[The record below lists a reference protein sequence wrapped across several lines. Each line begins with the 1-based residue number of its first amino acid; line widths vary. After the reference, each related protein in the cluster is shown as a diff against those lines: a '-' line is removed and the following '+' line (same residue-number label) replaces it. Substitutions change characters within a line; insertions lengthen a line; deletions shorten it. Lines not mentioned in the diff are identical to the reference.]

1 MSKLSEGYADV
12 SVGLPQMMLA
22 PERELYWLKGALPS
36 NLSCKETCEGA
47 ELISWDPLAYRS
59 MPITAPAPMQLL

>member
-1 MSKLSEGYADV
+1 
-12 SVGLPQMMLA
+12 MMLA

-47 ELISWDPLAYRS
+47 ELVSWDPLGLQEHAHHCTCS
-59 MPITAPAPMQLL
+59 NATAVVTMIHIGI